1 MAVRVHSKKELQKAL
16 KAAEKEIYVYGEAAE
31 KIAKLNRAKKLIPL
45 IGGLGAAGISVLA
58 LSALAAPVS
67 GGTSLAAGSALAAH
81 LTAGT
86 AGASLTLSTA
96 EVEIIVGA
104 IVSLGIGVIE
114 AICKNYDVIT
124 MHANDGNLMIKLEKK

>member
-58 LSALAAPVS
+58 LSAPVS